1 VTQFL
6 AVLCAA
12 LGATT
17 LCGAQLEGI
26 RSPTLDAIQVDFSRA
41 MTEYDAV
48 LQVAPDQLA
57 GLSAELT
64 SGDLP
69 TNESGVLRMPAVMV
83 EGSKLPVF
91 EERLEN
97 RVQELLRTGTLA
109 ERVGRRITS
118 KLWMKGDKGVMF
130 SISW

>member
-1 VTQFL
+1 
-6 AVLCAA
+6 
-12 LGATT
+12 
-17 LCGAQLEGI
+17 
-26 RSPTLDAIQVDFSRA
+26 

-57 GLSAELT
+57 GLPAELT

-69 TNESGVLRMPAVMV
+69 TDESGVLRMAAVMV
-83 EGSKLPVF
+83 EGGRLPVF

-109 ERVGRRITS
+109 ERVGRRSTS